1 MVLAWDV
8 PEQNPGCK
16 LIYPALKHTHTH
28 THSARFRRKVLVFII
43 LMFISNTLL
52 SVTSPKLMKEL
63 VTKLECSFRQC
74 QHSSPVL

>member
-1 MVLAWDV
+1 MVLAWDI
-8 PEQNPGCK
+8 PEQNAGCK
-16 LIYPALKHTHTH
+16 LIYPALKHTH

-63 VTKLECSFRQC
+63 VTKLECSFRQ
-74 QHSSPVL
+74 